1 MRNILFLCVFLSVK
15 NLIAED
21 SALNCAKIDSD
32 KKRLAC
38 YDNIFQINNED
49 LSEELAL
56 EDLVKSDERL
66 LTKTKKSPAK
76 IDKKQ
81 IAEFGL
87 TDNQKIAANI
97 VVEKIT
103 IVTTISSVIKSA
115 GGKTRFRLENNQLW
129 ESQSVLASIN
139 RINFKNKNEI
149 IIEESTLGGFWMIN
163 KISKV
168 RIKVKRVS

>member
-15 NLIAED
+15 YLIAED
-21 SALNCAKIDSD
+21 SAFNCAKIDSD
-32 KKRLAC
+32 KERLAC
-38 YDNIFQINNED
+38 YDNIFKIKED
-49 LSEELAL
+49 LNEELAL
-56 EDLVKSDERL
+56 EDLIKSDE
-66 LTKTKKSPAK
+66 
-76 IDKKQ
+76 KQ

-87 TDNQKIAANI
+87 TDNQKKAANI
-97 VVEKIT
+97 EVEKIT
-103 IVTTISSVIKSA
+103 IATSISSVIKSA

-129 ESQSVLASIN
+129 ESQSVLSSIK

-163 KISKV
+163 KRSKV

>member
-1 MRNILFLCVFLSVK
+1 MRIILFLCIFLSVK

-21 SALNCAKIDSD
+21 SAFNCAKIDSD
-32 KKRLAC
+32 KERLAC
-38 YDNIFQINNED
+38 YDNIFQIKED

-56 EDLVKSDERL
+56 EDLVKSDEQL
-66 LTKTKKSPAK
+66 LTETKKSPAK

-87 TDNQKIAANI
+87 TDNQKKAANI

-129 ESQSVLASIN
+129 ESQCVLSSIK

-163 KISKV
+163 KRSKV

>member
-21 SALNCAKIDSD
+21 SAFNCAKIDSD
-32 KKRLAC
+32 KERLAC
-38 YDNIFQINNED
+38 YDNIFQIKED

-56 EDLVKSDERL
+56 EDLVKSDEKL
-66 LTKTKKSPAK
+66 LTETKKSPAK

-87 TDNQKIAANI
+87 TDNQKKASNI
-97 VVEKIT
+97 EVEKIT
-103 IVTTISSVIKSA
+103 IATSISSVIKSA

-129 ESQSVLASIN
+129 ESQSVLSSIK

-163 KISKV
+163 KRSKV

>member
-21 SALNCAKIDSD
+21 SAFNCAKIDSD
-32 KKRLAC
+32 KERLAC
-38 YDNIFQINNED
+38 YDNIFQIKED

-56 EDLVKSDERL
+56 EDLVKSDEKL
-66 LTKTKKSPAK
+66 LTETKKSPAK

-87 TDNQKIAANI
+87 TDNQKKAANI
-97 VVEKIT
+97 EIEKIT
-103 IVTTISSVIKSA
+103 IATSISSVIKSA

-129 ESQSVLASIN
+129 ESQSVLSSIK

-163 KISKV
+163 KRSNV

>member
-21 SALNCAKIDSD
+21 SAFNCAKIDSD
-32 KKRLAC
+32 KERLAC
-38 YDNIFQINNED
+38 YDNIFKIKED
-49 LSEELAL
+49 LNEELAL
-56 EDLVKSDERL
+56 EDLVKSDEKL
-66 LTKTKKSPAK
+66 LTETKKSPAK

-87 TDNQKIAANI
+87 TDNQKKAANI
-97 VVEKIT
+97 EIEKIT
-103 IVTTISSVIKSA
+103 IATSISSVIKSA

-129 ESQSVLASIN
+129 ESQSVLSSIK

-163 KISKV
+163 KRSKV

>member
-21 SALNCAKIDSD
+21 SAFNCAKIDSD
-32 KKRLAC
+32 KERLAC
-38 YDNIFQINNED
+38 YDNIFKIKED
-49 LSEELAL
+49 LNEELAL
-56 EDLVKSDERL
+56 EDLIKSDEKL
-66 LTKTKKSPAK
+66 LTETKKSPAK

-87 TDNQKIAANI
+87 TDNQKKAANI
-97 VVEKIT
+97 EVEKIIIAT
-103 IVTTISSVIKSA
+103 SISSVIKSA

-129 ESQSVLASIN
+129 ESQSVLSSIK

-163 KISKV
+163 KRSKV

>member
-21 SALNCAKIDSD
+21 SAINCAKIDSD
-32 KKRLAC
+32 KERLAC
-38 YDNIFQINNED
+38 YDNIFQIKED

-56 EDLVKSDERL
+56 EDLVKSDEKL
-66 LTKTKKSPAK
+66 LTETKKSPAK

-87 TDNQKIAANI
+87 TDNQKKAANI
-97 VVEKIT
+97 EVEKIT
-103 IVTTISSVIKSA
+103 IATSISSVIKSA

-129 ESQSVLASIN
+129 ESQSVLSSIK

-163 KISKV
+163 KRSKV

>member
-21 SALNCAKIDSD
+21 SAFNCAKIDSD
-32 KKRLAC
+32 KERLAC
-38 YDNIFQINNED
+38 YDNIFQIKED

-56 EDLVKSDERL
+56 EDLVKSDEKL
-66 LTKTKKSPAK
+66 LTETKKSPAK

-87 TDNQKIAANI
+87 TDNQKKAANI
-97 VVEKIT
+97 EVEKIT
-103 IVTTISSVIKSA
+103 IATSISSVIKSA
-115 GGKTRFRLENNQLW
+115 GGKTRFKLENNQLW
-129 ESQSVLASIN
+129 ESQSVLSSIK

-163 KISKV
+163 KRSKV

>member
-1 MRNILFLCVFLSVK
+1 MRIILFLCVFLSVK

-21 SALNCAKIDSD
+21 SAFNCAKIDSD
-32 KKRLAC
+32 KERLAC
-38 YDNIFQINNED
+38 YDNIFQIKED

-56 EDLVKSDERL
+56 EDLVKSDEKL
-66 LTKTKKSPAK
+66 LTETKKSPAK

-87 TDNQKIAANI
+87 TDNQKKAANI
-97 VVEKIT
+97 EVEKIT
-103 IVTTISSVIKSA
+103 IATSISSVIKSA

-129 ESQSVLASIN
+129 ESQSVLSSIK

-163 KISKV
+163 KRSKV

>member
-21 SALNCAKIDSD
+21 SAFNCAKIDSD
-32 KKRLAC
+32 KERLAC
-38 YDNIFQINNED
+38 YDNIFKIKED
-49 LSEELAL
+49 LNEELAL
-56 EDLVKSDERL
+56 EDLIKSDEKL
-66 LTKTKKSPAK
+66 LTESKKSPAK

-87 TDNQKIAANI
+87 TDNQKKAANI
-97 VVEKIT
+97 EVEKIT
-103 IVTTISSVIKSA
+103 IATSISSVIKSA

-129 ESQSVLASIN
+129 ESQSVLSSIK

-163 KISKV
+163 KRSKV

>member
-21 SALNCAKIDSD
+21 SAFNCAKIDSD
-32 KKRLAC
+32 KERLAC
-38 YDNIFQINNED
+38 YDNIFQIKKD

-56 EDLVKSDERL
+56 EDLVKSDEKL
-66 LTKTKKSPAK
+66 LTETKKSPAK

-87 TDNQKIAANI
+87 TDNQKKASNI
-97 VVEKIT
+97 EVEKIT
-103 IVTTISSVIKSA
+103 IATSISSVIKSA

-129 ESQSVLASIN
+129 ESQSVLSSIK

-163 KISKV
+163 KRSKV

>member
-21 SALNCAKIDSD
+21 SAFNCAKIDSD
-32 KKRLAC
+32 KERLAC
-38 YDNIFQINNED
+38 YDKIFQIKED
-49 LSEELAL
+49 LYEELAL
-56 EDLVKSDERL
+56 EDLVKSDEKL
-66 LTKTKKSPAK
+66 LTETKKSPAK

-87 TDNQKIAANI
+87 TDNQKKAANI
-97 VVEKIT
+97 EVEKIT
-103 IVTTISSVIKSA
+103 IATSISSVIKSA

-129 ESQSVLASIN
+129 ESQSVLSSIK

-163 KISKV
+163 KRSKV

>member
-1 MRNILFLCVFLSVK
+1 MRIILFLCVFLSVK

-21 SALNCAKIDSD
+21 SAFNCAKIDSD
-32 KKRLAC
+32 KERLAC
-38 YDNIFQINNED
+38 YDNIFKIKED
-49 LSEELAL
+49 LNEELAL
-56 EDLVKSDERL
+56 EDLVKSDEKL
-66 LTKTKKSPAK
+66 LTETKKSPAK

-87 TDNQKIAANI
+87 TDNQKKAANI
-97 VVEKIT
+97 EVEKIT
-103 IVTTISSVIKSA
+103 IATSISSVIKSA

-129 ESQSVLASIN
+129 ESQSVLSSIK

-163 KISKV
+163 KRSKV

>member
-21 SALNCAKIDSD
+21 SAFNCAKIDSD
-32 KKRLAC
+32 KERLAC
-38 YDNIFQINNED
+38 YDNIFKIKED
-49 LSEELAL
+49 LNEELAL
-56 EDLVKSDERL
+56 EDLVKSDEKL
-66 LTKTKKSPAK
+66 LTETEKSPAK

-87 TDNQKIAANI
+87 TDNQKKAANI
-97 VVEKIT
+97 EVEKIT
-103 IVTTISSVIKSA
+103 IATSISSVIKSA

-129 ESQSVLASIN
+129 ESQSVLSSIK

-163 KISKV
+163 KRSKV

>member
-1 MRNILFLCVFLSVK
+1 MRNILFLCIFLSVK

-21 SALNCAKIDSD
+21 SAFNCAKIDSD
-32 KKRLAC
+32 KERLAC
-38 YDNIFQINNED
+38 YDNIFKIKED
-49 LSEELAL
+49 LNEELAL
-56 EDLVKSDERL
+56 EDLVKSDEKL

-87 TDNQKIAANI
+87 TDNQKKAANI
-97 VVEKIT
+97 EIEKIT
-103 IVTTISSVIKSA
+103 IATSISSVIKSA

-129 ESQSVLASIN
+129 ESQSVLSSIK

-163 KISKV
+163 KRSKV

>member
-21 SALNCAKIDSD
+21 SAFNCAKIDSD
-32 KKRLAC
+32 KERLAC
-38 YDNIFQINNED
+38 YDNIFQIKED

-56 EDLVKSDERL
+56 EDLVKSDEKL
-66 LTKTKKSPAK
+66 LTETKKSPTK

-87 TDNQKIAANI
+87 TDNQKKAANI
-97 VVEKIT
+97 EVEKIT
-103 IVTTISSVIKSA
+103 IATSISSVIKSA

-129 ESQSVLASIN
+129 ESQSVLSSIK

-163 KISKV
+163 KRSKV

>member
-21 SALNCAKIDSD
+21 SAFNCAKIDSD
-32 KKRLAC
+32 KERLAC
-38 YDNIFQINNED
+38 YDNIFQIKED

-56 EDLVKSDERL
+56 EDLVKSDEKL
-66 LTKTKKSPAK
+66 LTETKKSPAK

-87 TDNQKIAANI
+87 TDNQKKAANI
-97 VVEKIT
+97 EVEKIT
-103 IVTTISSVIKSA
+103 IATSISSVIKSA

-129 ESQSVLASIN
+129 ESQSVLSSIK

-163 KISKV
+163 KRSKV

>member
-21 SALNCAKIDSD
+21 SAFNCAKIDSD
-32 KKRLAC
+32 KERLAC
-38 YDNIFQINNED
+38 YDNIFKIKED
-49 LSEELAL
+49 LNEELAL
-56 EDLVKSDERL
+56 EDLIKSDEKL

-87 TDNQKIAANI
+87 TDNQKKAANI
-97 VVEKIT
+97 EVEKIT
-103 IVTTISSVIKSA
+103 IATSISSVIKSA

-129 ESQSVLASIN
+129 ESQSVLSSIK

-163 KISKV
+163 KRSKV

>member
-21 SALNCAKIDSD
+21 SAFNCAKIDSD
-32 KKRLAC
+32 KERLAC
-38 YDNIFQINNED
+38 YDNIFKIKED
-49 LSEELAL
+49 LNEELAL
-56 EDLVKSDERL
+56 EDLIKSDEKL
-66 LTKTKKSPAK
+66 LTETKKSPAK

-87 TDNQKIAANI
+87 TDNQKKAANI
-97 VVEKIT
+97 EVEKIT
-103 IVTTISSVIKSA
+103 IATSISSVIKSA

-129 ESQSVLASIN
+129 ESQSVLSSIK

-163 KISKV
+163 KRSKV

>member
-21 SALNCAKIDSD
+21 SAFNCAKIDSD
-32 KKRLAC
+32 KERLAC
-38 YDNIFQINNED
+38 YDNIFQIKED

-56 EDLVKSDERL
+56 EDLIKSDEKL
-66 LTKTKKSPAK
+66 LTETKKSPAK

-87 TDNQKIAANI
+87 TDNQKKAANI
-97 VVEKIT
+97 EIEKIT
-103 IVTTISSVIKSA
+103 IATSISSVIKSA

-129 ESQSVLASIN
+129 ESQSVLSSIK

-163 KISKV
+163 KRSKV

>member
-1 MRNILFLCVFLSVK
+1 MRKILFLCVFLSVK

-21 SALNCAKIDSD
+21 SAFNCAKIDSD
-32 KKRLAC
+32 KERLAC
-38 YDNIFQINNED
+38 YDNIFQIKED

-56 EDLVKSDERL
+56 EDLVKSDEKL
-66 LTKTKKSPAK
+66 LTETKKSPAK

-87 TDNQKIAANI
+87 TDNQKKAANI
-97 VVEKIT
+97 EVEKIT
-103 IVTTISSVIKSA
+103 IATSISSVIKSA

-129 ESQSVLASIN
+129 ESQSVLSSIK

-163 KISKV
+163 KRSKV

>member
-21 SALNCAKIDSD
+21 SAFNCAKIDSD
-32 KKRLAC
+32 KERLAC
-38 YDNIFQINNED
+38 YDNIFKIKED
-49 LSEELAL
+49 LNEELAL
-56 EDLVKSDERL
+56 EDLIKSDEKL
-66 LTKTKKSPAK
+66 LTETKKSPAK

-87 TDNQKIAANI
+87 TDNQKKASNI
-97 VVEKIT
+97 EVEKIT
-103 IVTTISSVIKSA
+103 LATSISSVIKSA

-129 ESQSVLASIN
+129 ESQSVLSSIK

-163 KISKV
+163 KRSKV

>member
-21 SALNCAKIDSD
+21 SAFNCAKIDSD
-32 KKRLAC
+32 KERLAC
-38 YDNIFQINNED
+38 YDNIFQIKKD

-56 EDLVKSDERL
+56 EDLVKSDEKL
-66 LTKTKKSPAK
+66 LTETKKSPAK

-87 TDNQKIAANI
+87 TDNQKKAANI
-97 VVEKIT
+97 EVEKIT
-103 IVTTISSVIKSA
+103 IATSISSVIKSA

-129 ESQSVLASIN
+129 ESQSVLSSIK

-163 KISKV
+163 KRSKV

>member
-1 MRNILFLCVFLSVK
+1 MRIILFLCIFLSVK

-21 SALNCAKIDSD
+21 SAFNCAKIDSD
-32 KKRLAC
+32 KERLAC
-38 YDNIFQINNED
+38 YDNIFQIKED

-56 EDLVKSDERL
+56 EDLVKSDEKL
-66 LTKTKKSPAK
+66 LTETKKSPAK

-87 TDNQKIAANI
+87 TDNQKKAANI
-97 VVEKIT
+97 EVEKIT
-103 IVTTISSVIKSA
+103 IATSISSVIKSA

-129 ESQSVLASIN
+129 ESQSVLSSIK

-163 KISKV
+163 KRSKV

>member
-21 SALNCAKIDSD
+21 SAINCAKIDSD
-32 KKRLAC
+32 KERLAC
-38 YDNIFQINNED
+38 YDNIFKIKED
-49 LSEELAL
+49 LNEELAL
-56 EDLVKSDERL
+56 EDLIKSDEKL
-66 LTKTKKSPAK
+66 LTETKKSPAK

-87 TDNQKIAANI
+87 TDNQKKAANI
-97 VVEKIT
+97 EVEKIT
-103 IVTTISSVIKSA
+103 IATSISSVIKSA

-129 ESQSVLASIN
+129 ESQSVLSSIK

-163 KISKV
+163 KRSKV

>member
-1 MRNILFLCVFLSVK
+1 MRNILFLFVFLSVK

-21 SALNCAKIDSD
+21 SAFNCAKIDSD
-32 KKRLAC
+32 KERLAC
-38 YDNIFQINNED
+38 YDNIFKIKED
-49 LSEELAL
+49 LNEELAL
-56 EDLVKSDERL
+56 EDLIKSDEKL
-66 LTKTKKSPAK
+66 LTETKKSPAK

-87 TDNQKIAANI
+87 TDNQKKAANI
-97 VVEKIT
+97 EVEKIT
-103 IVTTISSVIKSA
+103 IATSISSVIKSA
-115 GGKTRFRLENNQLW
+115 GGKTRFKLENNQLW
-129 ESQSVLASIN
+129 ESQSVLSSIK

-163 KISKV
+163 KRSKV

>member
-1 MRNILFLCVFLSVK
+1 MRKILFLCVFLSVK
-15 NLIAED
+15 YLIAED
-21 SALNCAKIDSD
+21 SAFNCAKIDSD
-32 KKRLAC
+32 KERLAC
-38 YDNIFQINNED
+38 YDNIFQIKED

-56 EDLVKSDERL
+56 EDLVKSDEKL
-66 LTKTKKSPAK
+66 LTETKKSPAK

-87 TDNQKIAANI
+87 TDSQKKAANI
-97 VVEKIT
+97 EVEKIT
-103 IVTTISSVIKSA
+103 IATSISSVIKSA

-129 ESQSVLASIN
+129 ESQSVLSSIK

-163 KISKV
+163 KRSKV

>member
-21 SALNCAKIDSD
+21 SAFNCAKIDSD
-32 KKRLAC
+32 KERLAC
-38 YDNIFQINNED
+38 YDNIFKIKED
-49 LSEELAL
+49 LNEELAL
-56 EDLVKSDERL
+56 EDLIKSDEKL
-66 LTKTKKSPAK
+66 LTETKKSPAK

-87 TDNQKIAANI
+87 TDNQKKAANI
-97 VVEKIT
+97 EVEKIT
-103 IVTTISSVIKSA
+103 IATSISSVIKSA

-129 ESQSVLASIN
+129 ESKSVLSSIK

-163 KISKV
+163 KRSKV

>member
-21 SALNCAKIDSD
+21 SAFNCAKIDSD
-32 KKRLAC
+32 KERLAC
-38 YDNIFQINNED
+38 YDNIFQIKED

-56 EDLVKSDERL
+56 EDLVKSDEKL
-66 LTKTKKSPAK
+66 FTETKKSPAK

-87 TDNQKIAANI
+87 TDNQKKAANI
-97 VVEKIT
+97 EVEKIT
-103 IVTTISSVIKSA
+103 IATSISSVIKSA

-129 ESQSVLASIN
+129 ESQSVLSSIK

-163 KISKV
+163 KRSKV

>member
-21 SALNCAKIDSD
+21 SAFNCAKIDSD
-32 KKRLAC
+32 KERLAC
-38 YDNIFQINNED
+38 YDNIFKIKED
-49 LSEELAL
+49 LNEELAL
-56 EDLVKSDERL
+56 EDLIKSDEKL
-66 LTKTKKSPAK
+66 LTETKKSPAK

-87 TDNQKIAANI
+87 TDNQKKAANI
-97 VVEKIT
+97 EVEKIT
-103 IVTTISSVIKSA
+103 IATSISSVIKSA
-115 GGKTRFRLENNQLW
+115 GGKTRFKLENNQLW
-129 ESQSVLASIN
+129 ESQSVLSSIK

-163 KISKV
+163 KRSKV

>member
-38 YDNIFQINNED
+38 YDNIFKIKED

-56 EDLVKSDERL
+56 EDLVKSDEKL
-66 LTKTKKSPAK
+66 LTETKKSPAK

-87 TDNQKIAANI
+87 TDNQKKASNI
-97 VVEKIT
+97 EVEKIT
-103 IVTTISSVIKSA
+103 IATSISSVIKSA

-129 ESQSVLASIN
+129 ESQSVLSSIK

-163 KISKV
+163 KRSKV

>member
-21 SALNCAKIDSD
+21 SAFNCAKIDSD
-32 KKRLAC
+32 KERLAC
-38 YDNIFQINNED
+38 YDNIFQIKED

-56 EDLVKSDERL
+56 EDLVKSDEKL
-66 LTKTKKSPAK
+66 LTETKKSPAK
-76 IDKKQ
+76 INKKQ

-87 TDNQKIAANI
+87 TDNQKKAANI
-97 VVEKIT
+97 EVEKIT
-103 IVTTISSVIKSA
+103 IATSISSVIKSA

-129 ESQSVLASIN
+129 ESQSVLSSIK

-163 KISKV
+163 KRSKV

>member
-21 SALNCAKIDSD
+21 SAFNCAKIESD
-32 KKRLAC
+32 KERLAC
-38 YDNIFQINNED
+38 YDNIFQIKED

-56 EDLVKSDERL
+56 EDLVKSDEKL
-66 LTKTKKSPAK
+66 LTETKKSPAK

-87 TDNQKIAANI
+87 TDNQKKAANI
-97 VVEKIT
+97 EVEKIT
-103 IVTTISSVIKSA
+103 IATSISSVIKSA

-129 ESQSVLASIN
+129 ESQSVLSSIK

-163 KISKV
+163 KRSKV

>member
-21 SALNCAKIDSD
+21 SAFNCAKIDSD
-32 KKRLAC
+32 KERLAC
-38 YDNIFQINNED
+38 YDNIFKIKED
-49 LSEELAL
+49 LNEELAL
-56 EDLVKSDERL
+56 EDLVKSDEKL
-66 LTKTKKSPAK
+66 LTETKKSPAK

-87 TDNQKIAANI
+87 TDNQKKASNI
-97 VVEKIT
+97 EVEKIT
-103 IVTTISSVIKSA
+103 IATSISSVIKSA

-129 ESQSVLASIN
+129 ESQSVLSSIK

-163 KISKV
+163 KRSKV